1 MSVLP
6 KSCSPVATAIPQ
18 FILNEKVIMSED
30 KEKQAEAASPFLEEK
45 AFKSRTVLVFGTIND
60 KLAAEVSKR
69 LIALSAE
76 SNEPITLLVS
86 SPGGHVE
93 SGDVIHD
100 MIRFINAPVRVVG
113 TGWVGSA
120 AVNVFLAVPK
130 ELRVCLPNTRFL
142 IHQPSGGAGGQ
153 ATDIAI
159 QAREIVKIRERIA
172 ALIAKESGQTL
183 ERVTNDIERDYWMSA
198 VEAKEYG
205 LVSRI
210 IVQQNELDA

>member
-1 MSVLP
+1 MSD
-6 KSCSPVATAIPQ
+6 
-18 FILNEKVIMSED
+18 EKDSNN
-30 KEKQAEAASPFLEEK
+30 QEARSPFLEEK

-76 SNEPITLLVS
+76 SKDPITLLVS

-100 MIRFINAPVRVVG
+100 IIRFIDAPVRVVG

-120 AVNVFLAVPK
+120 AVNVFLSVPK
-130 ELRVCLPNTRFL
+130 ERRVCLPNTRFL

-153 ATDIAI
+153 ASDIAI

-172 ALIAKESGQTL
+172 ALIARESGQTL
-183 ERVTNDIERDYWMSA
+183 EKVTADIERDYWMSA
-198 VEAKEYG
+198 IEAKEYG

-210 IVQQNELDA
+210 IVQQTELDA